1 MRIRRADDARSP
13 TCSAKA
19 LAERQVRQSF
29 MNELLALWHR
39 LTALFRRRRLERD
52 LDDELAFH
60 LAMREADYRHGGV
73 PQVDAQYAARRRFG
87 NVASLKEQCRDM
99 WTFHPLETLSQDV
112 RFALRTLRKSPG
124 FTVVAV
130 AALAIGIGGNTA
142 IFSLIDAVRSRA
154 LPYKDPDALVQLWG
168 NVVRARVERRGNA
181 YPDFL
186 DWRAQSKSFE
196 DMAAFANQT
205 LTLAGVEDP
214 ERIPVEFVSAPYFS
228 LLGVSPVRGRTF
240 SADEDLVATPAYVV
254 VLSDG
259 LWQRRFGADPEIV
272 GRSVTLNART
282 YTIVGVMPPGF
293 KGLTDTAELWVPFAV
308 YAPPQA
314 MANRGNRGFGALARL
329 KPGVTVASAQSELD
343 GISRQLERAYPDT
356 NEKRGV
362 EVSPLDVELFGALR
376 PALLTLMAAVAFVL
390 LIACANVANLL
401 IARSEAR
408 RREIA
413 VRTAVGAGR
422 GRLLRQLITE
432 SCVLTALGAVAG
444 LLLARGAV
452 AVLIAQSPVTFP
464 SFVTPGLDIRVAVF
478 TIAVSLACGILVGLA
493 PGLQARSVDLTSALK
508 ESARGSDGR
517 RSQRLRNVLVVAELS
532 MAVVLL
538 VGAGLMIRSV
548 RNLMALDPGFDP
560 TSVLTLRVSV
570 PRASAP
576 VAAGAP
582 QAPAEPVVRGRTLL
596 ERIRAVPGV
605 ADVALSTDL
614 PLDGNASAGT
624 YAAEGMPPT
633 TAQNVP
639 RAYTH
644 RISPEFFRTLR
655 IPIVAGRTF
664 TDEELTTTSAAVIV
678 SERVVKRFWPGQ
690 DPIGKRIKFGQLTS
704 SAGAWLAIVGVV
716 GEVKYRGLPENPT
729 SDPDIYL
736 PFVERNSQYALAVR
750 ATVPPS
756 SLVAPLRAIVR
767 GADPSIPIYQVATM
781 EAQIEAQT
789 SQSRFTMWLMGVF
802 AAVAL
807 SLSVVGIY
815 GVMSY
820 LVSQRTREIG
830 IRLAL
835 GAGGGDILRLVVGN
849 GARLIAGGILIG
861 LMASF
866 ALQKLVSS
874 LLFGVTAADAAS
886 AIAVAVLAAV
896 ALLACYLPA
905 LRATRVD
912 PLHALRY
919 E

>member
-1 MRIRRADDARSP
+1 
-13 TCSAKA
+13 
-19 LAERQVRQSF
+19 
-29 MNELLALWHR
+29 MNEPLALWHR

-60 LAMREADYRHGGV
+60 LAMREADYRRDGV
-73 PQVDAQYAARRRFG
+73 PQADARVAARRRFG
-87 NVASLKEQCRDM
+87 NVTYLKEQCRDM
-99 WTFHPLETLSQDV
+99 WRFHPLETLWQDV
-112 RFALRTLRKSPG
+112 RYAVRTLRKSPA

-130 AALAIGIGGNTA
+130 LALAVGIGANTA
-142 IFSLIDAVRSRA
+142 IFSLVDAVRAHA
-154 LPYKDPDALVQLWG
+154 LPYKDPSRLVLLWG
-168 NVVRARVERRGNA
+168 NVMRTRVERRGNS
-181 YPDFL
+181 YPDFV
-186 DWRAQSKSFE
+186 DWRGTAKSFE
-196 DMAAFANQT
+196 DIAAFDGQT

-214 ERIPVEFVSAPYFS
+214 ERILVEFVSAPYFS
-228 LLGVSPVRGRTF
+228 LLGDTAVRGRTF
-240 SADEDLVATPAYVV
+240 SADEDVVATPEYVT

-259 LWQRRFGADPEIV
+259 MWKRRFGADPAIV
-272 GRSVTLNART
+272 GQSLTLNTRR
-282 YTIVGVMPPGF
+282 YTIVGVMPAGF

-308 YAPPQA
+308 YAAPET
-314 MANRGNRGFGALARL
+314 MASRSTRGFGALARL
-329 KPGVTVASAQSELD
+329 RPGVTVASAQSEMD

-356 NEKRGV
+356 NEKRAV

-413 VRTAVGAGR
+413 VRAALGAGR
-422 GRLLRQLITE
+422 GRLLRQLMTE

-444 LLLARGAV
+444 LGLARAAV

-478 TIAVSLACGILVGLA
+478 TVAVSLACGILVGLA
-493 PGLQARSVDLTSALK
+493 PGVQARSVDLNSALK
-508 ESARGSDGR
+508 ETARGSDGR
-517 RSQRLRNVLVVAELS
+517 RSQRVRSALVVAELA

-560 TSVLTLRVSV
+560 KALVTLRVSV

-576 VAAGAP
+576 PAAAAPGALQP
-582 QAPAEPVVRGRTLL
+582 PAEPVVRGRALL
-596 ERIRAVPGV
+596 ERLRAVPGV
-605 ADVALSTDL
+605 SDVALGTDL
-614 PLDGNASAGT
+614 PLDGNAAANT

-633 TAQNVP
+633 NAQNVP

-644 RISPEFFRTLR
+644 RISPEFFSTLR

-664 TDEELTTTSAAVIV
+664 TEAELAPTSPAVVV

-690 DPIGKRIKFGQLTS
+690 DPIGKRIKFGPLTS
-704 SAGAWLAIVGVV
+704 ATPWFTIVGVA

-736 PFVERNSQYALAVR
+736 PFIERNSQYAFAVR
-750 ATVPPS
+750 TTVPPA
-756 SLVAPLRAIVR
+756 SLAAPLRAIIR
-767 GADPSIPIYQVATM
+767 GADSSIPIYQVATM
-781 EAQIEAQT
+781 DERMAEQT
-789 SQSRFTMWLMGVF
+789 SQYRFTMWLMGVF

-807 SLSVVGIY
+807 SLSVIGIY

-820 LVSQRTREIG
+820 LVTQRTREIG

-835 GAGGGDILRLVVGN
+835 GAGGRDILRLVVGN
-849 GARLIAGGILIG
+849 GARLIAAGIIIG
-861 LMASF
+861 VTASF
-866 ALQKLVSS
+866 ALQRLVSS

-886 AIAVAVLAAV
+886 GIAVAVLAAV

-912 PLHALRY
+912 PLNALRY